1 MKKGFILLMCI
12 IAMACAHKKAAS
24 PASAPASAPAAAPPA
39 PVRAPEPTPVEPN
52 VVTPV
57 TETPSAEILSYSL
70 EDLNK
75 KGLLK
80 DTFFDYDK
88 SDIKTEF
95 RDSLEQNAQFLSRNR
110 SVKIMIEGHCDER
123 GTREYNIALGNR
135 RAEAVRQFLTALG
148 VDGARMQTISYGR
161 EKPFT
166 DCHDESCWSQNRRA
180 HFVILSK

>member
-1 MKKGFILLMCI
+1 MKKVFVMLMCI
-12 IAMACAHKKAAS
+12 VAMACAHKKAVS
-24 PASAPASAPAAAPPA
+24 PAPAPVSTPAPAPPE
-39 PVRAPEPTPVEPN
+39 PVRAPEPTPVESRA
-52 VVTPV
+52 VTPV
-57 TETPSAEILSYSL
+57 TETSSAEILSSSL

-75 KGLLK
+75 KGILK

-95 RDSLEQNAQFLSRNR
+95 RDSLEQNARFLSRNP
-110 SVKIMIEGHCDER
+110 SVKIMVEGHCDER

-161 EKPFT
+161 EKPFA
-166 DCHDESCWSQNRRA
+166 DCHDESCWAQNRRA